1 MRKQAMLLAL
11 VVAVAGL
18 TALPSASLASRGIG
32 VAPAGPVTKSGPMT
46 ITDSNGIVITCE
58 VTYNETWNPTIRKVV
73 GEVGGI
79 INNGIAEEC
88 VGENGVLA
96 VEAVILQLGMA
107 TPKRY
112 QSFRGILP
120 NIASILFIAQPL
132 RILIR
137 YREVLMPLNT
147 IGCLFQGP
155 VGFDTGGGIN
165 RLSWLTIQRN
175 QFVPLILQLFG
186 PRMCPF
192 NIRVEGTFAIEP
204 PQNLILLNQ

>member
-1 MRKQAMLLAL
+1 MRRKWTLLAL
-11 VVAVAGL
+11 VGVAACLAVAP
-18 TALPSASLASRGIG
+18 AVAHASRGIG
-32 VAPAGPVTKSGPMT
+32 VIPAGPVTKRGPVT
-46 ITDSNGIVITCE
+46 ITDSNGIVITCRF
-58 VTYNETWNPTIRKVV
+58 TYNETWNPAIRKIV
-73 GEVGGI
+73 GEVGAI

-88 VGENGVLA
+88 VGENGILA

-120 NIASILFIAQPL
+120 NITSILFIAQPL

-155 VGFDTGGGIN
+155 VGFDTGGGVN

-175 QFVPLILQLFG
+175 QIVPLMLQLFG

-192 NIRVEGTFAIEP
+192 NIRLEGTLTIEP
-204 PQNLILLNQ
+204 PQNLVLLNQ

>member
-1 MRKQAMLLAL
+1 MKKQGALLAFAAVMCL
-11 VVAVAGL
+11 AVFASVAG
-18 TALPSASLASRGIG
+18 ASRGIG
-32 VAPAGPVTKSGPMT
+32 VLPGGAVTKTGPMT
-46 ITDSNGIVITCE
+46 ITDSNGILITCR

-88 VGENGVLA
+88 VGENGILA

-112 QSFRGILP
+112 QSFSGTLP
-120 NIASILFIAQPL
+120 NITSILFMAQPL

-155 VGFDTGGGIN
+155 VGFNTGGGIN
-165 RLSWLTIQRN
+165 RLSRLIIQRN
-175 QFVPLILQLFG
+175 QIVPLIQQLFG
-186 PRMCPF
+186 PRACPF
-192 NIRVEGTFAIEP
+192 NIRVEGIFEIAP
-204 PQNLILLNQ
+204 PQNLVLLNQ